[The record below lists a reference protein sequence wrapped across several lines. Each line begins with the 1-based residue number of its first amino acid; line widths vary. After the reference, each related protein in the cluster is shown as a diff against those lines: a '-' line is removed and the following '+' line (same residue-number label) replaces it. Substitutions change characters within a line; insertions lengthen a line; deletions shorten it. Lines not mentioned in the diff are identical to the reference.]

1 MGPCLATVPLA
12 MFVAPL
18 FGLFTLTSTQSGE
31 PARAETHTV
40 AIDVGGRAPDRANA
54 RIGTVEEDAISV
66 DGKGDERAWSE
77 LPAYGDFIQSIPAE
91 GQPAS
96 ERTLFKV
103 AHDEDAL
110 YILIEALDSRPG
122 TISAHLT
129 RRDADSTS
137 DWVHV
142 WLDPF
147 DARRA
152 AYRFSVNAAGVKQDA
167 RVQDNVDDDLNWN
180 AVWAAEVSTS
190 SIGWSAEMRIPLSE
204 LRYTEG
210 ADRWGFEVGRDLV
223 REKERSYFSPVPRGT
238 SRIMQHFGALG
249 GVESVPGKID
259 ASLTPYVSGSFR
271 QNGSEPNPDD
281 RTSFKPTAGGDGHLG
296 LGSALVLD
304 VTVNPDFA
312 QVEAD
317 PSELNLTTTETFFE
331 EKRPFFIAGKD
342 VLSYGIGFGDGDLG
356 RHTLFYSR
364 RVGRERVLGAA
375 KLTGR
380 SPDGWSLGVLNAVV
394 DGGGSDDDPR
404 EPLANASVLRATQD
418 YSDGQGKIGLIAT
431 HLYRNLNDART
442 LEESLEHASTFG
454 VDLDQQAGDYQL
466 QLRAYGSRV
475 SGSPSA
481 VERVQ
486 RSFSHNFQRPDAEY
500 VDVDPTRTSM
510 LGWGFSAIAQKNDGK
525 NWRGA
530 VGVEV
535 TNPYL
540 ELNPLGYLPLSDRQ
554 IGFAWL
560 QLRGDDPTENYQ
572 SYSVNFNFTTART
585 FGEELTT
592 LGGNVN
598 GSIIT
603 PFWWEF
609 FTGLGRDQSIL
620 DPSRLRGGPAL
631 KVPGDSFGWV
641 GFLSDERKPF
651 SALFEMGMTS
661 GDGDKYKDWYLY
673 LKATVKPSS
682 WLEFQLIP
690 QFSRRILDYQ
700 YVDEFEDRAVLA
712 RIERQTFTVAARA
725 NWTINP
731 DLSVQLYASPYI
743 TAGEYFNFRFVTN
756 PRAERYADRFGP
768 ATGYDGD
775 DAVKFAE
782 IRGNLVVRWEYA
794 LGSTAFFVWSHG
806 QTNEENTRGSR
817 TVFDDFGP
825 LLDAASDDVLLV
837 KVDHR
842 LDW

>member
-1 MGPCLATVPLA
+1 
-12 MFVAPL
+12 MFAAPL
-18 FGLFTLTSTQSGE
+18 LGLFTLTSTDAQH
-31 PARAETHTV
+31 ARAEV
-40 AIDVGGRAPDRANA
+40 EARAAIEVGARSHGVRA
-54 RIGTVEEDAISV
+54 RIETIQGDAISI
-66 DGKGDERAWSE
+66 DGKGKEPAWSE
-77 LPAYGDFIQSIPAE
+77 LTSYGDFIQTIPAE
-91 GQPAS
+91 GTAAT
-96 ERTLFKV
+96 ERTRFKV
-103 AHDEDAL
+103 AHDDDAL
-110 YILIEALDSRPG
+110 YILIEALDSRPSSITG
-122 TISAHLT
+122 QLT

-210 ADRWGFEVGRDLV
+210 AERWGFEVGRDLV

-238 SRIMQHFGALG
+238 SRIMQHFGELR

-259 ASLTPYVSGSFR
+259 ASLTPYVSGALR
-271 QNGSEPNPDD
+271 HNGQEPIPSD
-281 RTSFKPTAGGDGHLG
+281 RTTFKPTAGGDGHLG

-304 VTVNPDFA
+304 LTVNPDFA

-394 DGGGSDDDPR
+394 DGGGTAEDPR
-404 EPLANASVLRATQD
+404 EPLANASVIRATQD
-418 YSDGQGKIGLIAT
+418 YSDGQGRIGFIAT
-431 HLYRNLNDART
+431 HLYRDLGDARSIA
-442 LEESLEHASTFG
+442 ESLEHASTFG
-454 VDLDQQAGDYQL
+454 VDLDQQAGNYQL
-466 QLRAYGSRV
+466 QLRVYGSRV
-475 SGSPSA
+475 SGSPQA
-481 VERVQ
+481 IERVQ
-486 RSFSHNFQRPDAEY
+486 RSFSHNFQRPDAGY
-500 VDVDPTRTSM
+500 VDVDPTRNSM
-510 LGWGFSAIAQKNDGK
+510 LGWGVSAIAQKNDGK

-530 VGVEV
+530 VGVEI
-535 TNPYL
+535 TNPFL

-560 QLRGDDPTENYQ
+560 QLRGDEPTDTYQ

-592 LGGNVN
+592 LGGNIN
-598 GSIIT
+598 AGIIT

-609 FTGLGRDQSIL
+609 FSGLGRDQSIL

-651 SALFEMGMTS
+651 SGLFEMGMTS
-661 GDGDKYKDWYLY
+661 GDGEKFKDWYLY
-673 LKATVKPSS
+673 MRATFKPSS
-682 WLEFQLIP
+682 WLEFQIIP
-690 QFSRRILDYQ
+690 QFSRRITDYQ
-700 YVDEFEDRAVLA
+700 YADEFNGRAVLA
-712 RIERQTFTVAARA
+712 RLERQTFTVAARA

-743 TAGEYFNFRFVTN
+743 TAGEYFNFRYVTN
-756 PRAERYADRFGP
+756 PRAERYVDRFSP
-768 ATGYDGD
+768 ASDYNGD
-775 DAVKFAE
+775 TEVNFGE
-782 IRGNLVVRWEYA
+782 IRSNLVVRWEYA

-806 QTNEENTRGSR
+806 QTHEEGTAGRR